1 MSREACG
8 HPSAA
13 LGLSVQ
19 ARASTTEPQA
29 GKGLLM
35 TCQGTWEGLGTA
47 GKARPGERQ
56 GESVFDVIH

>member
-1 MSREACG
+1 MSWEASG

-19 ARASTTEPQA
+19 ARAATSEPQA
-29 GKGLLM
+29 GRGLLV

-47 GKARPGERQ
+47 GRARPGEMQ
-56 GESVFDVIH
+56 GENV